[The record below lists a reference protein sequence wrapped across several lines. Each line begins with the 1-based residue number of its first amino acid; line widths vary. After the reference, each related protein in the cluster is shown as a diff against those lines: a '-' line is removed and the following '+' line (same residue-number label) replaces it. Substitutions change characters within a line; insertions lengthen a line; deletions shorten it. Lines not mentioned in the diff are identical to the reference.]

1 MTSSLYFEIAYFAY
15 FEIYGSETVFRQS
28 HVIKLMMA
36 TINLICQI
44 PSIP

>member
-28 HVIKLMMA
+28 HVIKLMA
-36 TINLICQI
+36 PINLICQI
-44 PSIP
+44 PSIS